1 MPVAESEI
9 LIVAPPEKVWAL
21 ISDLEG
27 GPDWSTVTLQC
38 EITSQGPLG
47 VGSTYRAVS
56 RFAAGKLTTEHEIV
70 DWVPPSRIV
79 TTVTKGAESTFTQTC
94 EPQAGGS
101 LLSMRNEFSVP
112 AGVPGFV
119 ADKLAQQV
127 TNTLARELACIKRVV
142 EESHRG
148 GEATSGNGGRSAGV
162 PRRGK

>member
-9 LIVAPPEKVWAL
+9 LIAAPPEEVWAL

-38 EITSQGPLG
+38 EVTSEGPLG
-47 VGSTYRAVS
+47 VGATYRAVS
-56 RFAAGKLTTEHEIV
+56 RFAAGKLTTEHQIV
-70 DWVPPSRIV
+70 GWVPPSKLV
-79 TTVTKGAESTFTQTC
+79 TRVTKGAESTFTQTC

-119 ADKLAQQV
+119 TDKLAQQV
-127 TNTLARELACIKRVV
+127 TDTLARELACIKQVV
-142 EESHRG
+142 EESQRG
-148 GEATSGNGGRSAGV
+148 GGATSGNGGQ
-162 PRRGK
+162 